1 MNKKLFTFLCSALVA
16 QMAFAQTGSIK
27 GSVLDSNGQ
36 PVIGATIQVV
46 GSKQA
51 TVSDIDGNFTIPNVD
66 AKSTV
71 SISYLGMQT
80 VTVKAADKMQVVL
93 KDDYQNLEDVVVIG
107 YGSAKAKD
115 LTSPITVVKA
125 SDIQAV
131 PSASPMTA
139 LQGKVAGVNVIS
151 SGSPGSAPTV
161 RIRGAGSFK
170 NSSPL
175 YVVDGMFYDDITF
188 LNNDDIQDFTI
199 LKDASAAAIYGVR
212 AANGVVLITTKKGA
226 KNQKAQITYDGYV
239 GFQKASNVLELCNA
253 KEYATMMLEGNYDTY
268 VSHFKKSIDNYGGSY
283 ADPDFHNWTFNTD
296 NDWYDLM
303 LRTALITNHS
313 VSIAGGS
320 DKSTYS
326 LGGSYL
332 YQDGIMDVD
341 NNYKRLNFRAA
352 VDYNATNWLKVGFN
366 GVFSQSE
373 QQVPNNAAWQK
384 AFNCPPIVALY
395 DKNNDKGFPDKYGS
409 PDVLGYSSNFYNPIA
424 FAQYFD

>member
-161 RIRGAGSFK
+161 RIRGAGSF
-170 NSSPL
+170 
-175 YVVDGMFYDDITF
+175 
-188 LNNDDIQDFTI
+188 TI
-199 LKDASAAAIYGVR
+199 VR
-212 AANGVVLITTKKGA
+212 
-226 KNQKAQITYDGYV
+226 
-239 GFQKASNVLELCNA
+239 
-253 KEYATMMLEGNYDTY
+253 
-268 VSHFKKSIDNYGGSY
+268 
-283 ADPDFHNWTFNTD
+283 
-296 NDWYDLM
+296 
-303 LRTALITNHS
+303 
-313 VSIAGGS
+313 
-320 DKSTYS
+320 
-326 LGGSYL
+326 
-332 YQDGIMDVD
+332 
-341 NNYKRLNFRAA
+341 
-352 VDYNATNWLKVGFN
+352 
-366 GVFSQSE
+366 
-373 QQVPNNAAWQK
+373 
-384 AFNCPPIVALY
+384 
-395 DKNNDKGFPDKYGS
+395 
-409 PDVLGYSSNFYNPIA
+409 
-424 FAQYFD
+424 